1 MKRALISVSDKTD
14 LLTLG
19 HGLQAHGVEIIASGG
34 TAKALSQVGIKV
46 VEVADF
52 TGAPEIL
59 GGRVKTLHPRIHA
72 GILADRR
79 NPEHMQALEQAQYL
93 PIDFVICNLYPFKQ
107 TLGDGGTENEII
119 EDIDI
124 GGPTLVR
131 AAAKNYQG
139 GVTVVL
145 DPNDYP
151 LLLSHLKDG
160 VPQAVRRQLASKAF
174 QLIADY
180 DVAVATWMAR
190 AEFPTAIGAFEFKT
204 NLRYGENPQ
213 QKAAL
218 YAEPTQQGVAH
229 GIALQGKELSY
240 NNYLDLDAAYRA
252 VFGLEQHACAI
263 VKHTNPCGM
272 AQAAAQAEAF
282 TKALAGDPVSAFGG
296 IIGFNNELT
305 SIAAHAI
312 IDSKLFVECIVAPGF
327 SDEARALLAKR
338 ENLRLLQVPVS
349 DPTPVLSMHRIGGG
363 LLVQQTDPGVAP
375 FRDWHVVTEK
385 QLSPAWQQELAFA
398 MRACMLQKSN
408 AVVICKDLSLRG
420 AGAGQMSRV
429 DATEQCIKKAGL
441 TSAGSFMASDAFFPF
456 ADCVELAA
464 QAGIAAIIQPGG
476 SKRDQESI
484 DACNK
489 AGIAMVFTGRRHFR
503 H

>member
-1 MKRALISVSDKTD
+1 MKRALISVSDKTG
-14 LLTLG
+14 LLELG
-19 HGLQAHGVEIIASGG
+19 QGLQAHGVEIIASGG
-34 TAKALSQVGIKV
+34 TAKALNQAGIKV
-46 VEVADF
+46 IEVAEF

-79 NPEHMQALEQAQYL
+79 DPEHMLALEQAQYL
-93 PIDFVICNLYPFKQ
+93 PIDFVICNLYPFKE
-107 TLGDGGTENEII
+107 TLATGGTDSEII

-131 AAAKNYQG
+131 AAAKNCEG
-139 GVTVVL
+139 GVTIVL
-145 DPNDYP
+145 DPNDYT
-151 LLLSHLKDG
+151 LLLTHVKDG
-160 VPQAVRRQLASKAF
+160 VPSSVRRQLASKAF
-174 QLIADY
+174 QIIADY
-180 DVAVATWMAR
+180 DVAIATWMAQS
-190 AEFPTAIGAFEFKT
+190 EFPTSIGVFEFKT
-204 NLRYGENPQ
+204 SLRYGENPQ

-218 YAEPTQQGVAH
+218 YVEPTFQGVAH

-272 AQAAAQAEAF
+272 AQAITQADAF

-296 IIGFNNELT
+296 IIGFNNDLT
-305 SIAAHAI
+305 TNTAQAI

-327 SDEARALLAKR
+327 SDEARALFANR
-338 ENLRLLQVPVS
+338 ENLRLLQVPS
-349 DPTPVLSMHRIGGG
+349 KNPAPVLSMHRIGGG

-375 FRDWHVVTEK
+375 FNDWQVVTEK

-398 MRACMLQKSN
+398 MRACMVQKSN
-408 AVVICKDLSLRG
+408 AVVICKDFSLLG

-429 DATEQCIKKAGL
+429 DAALQAIKKADAKCNG
-441 TSAGSFMASDAFFPF
+441 AFMASDAFFPF
-456 ADCVELAA
+456 DDCVQLAA

-476 SKRDQESI
+476 SKRDQDSI

-489 AGIAMVFTGRRHFR
+489 AGIAMVFTTRRHFR